1 MSESLIRVPLFPL
14 GLVLMPRMP
23 LPLHI
28 FEQRYRAMISRCL
41 STEEPFGVVLHTGST
56 IQSVGCLAG
65 IDSVINRYDDG
76 RLDILT
82 IGTERF
88 HIRSIYEDESYLQ
101 ADVDLFH
108 DEDVTADS
116 SEELRR
122 LADSARRD
130 LIDFAETAGYTVEHE
145 LLESLEPEELSFM
158 LATTDIF
165 SVEEKQELIE
175 LRSTSERMV
184 RASAALDRGRQHR
197 TMTNKIREVLGK
209 DDDEDISHL
218 FN

>member
-1 MSESLIRVPLFPL
+1 
-14 GLVLMPRMP
+14 MP

-41 STEEPFGVVLHTGST
+41 SNEEPFGVVLHTGST

-76 RLDILT
+76 RMDILT

-88 HIRSIYEDESYLQ
+88 RIRSVYEDESYLQ
-101 ADVDLFH
+101 ADIDLFH
-108 DEDVTADS
+108 DESVSDDS
-116 SEELRR
+116 NDELRR
-122 LADSARRD
+122 LAENARRD
-130 LIDFAETAGYTVEHE
+130 LMSFAETAGYTVEHS
-145 LLESLEPEELSFM
+145 LLDSLEPEELSFM

-175 LRSTSERMV
+175 LRSTSERMM
-184 RASAALDRGRQHR
+184 RASAALDRGRRQR
-197 TMTNKIREVLGK
+197 TMTRKIREVLGK

>member
-1 MSESLIRVPLFPL
+1 MLNRVPLFPL

-28 FEQRYRAMISRCL
+28 FEQRYRAMVSRCID
-41 STEEPFGVVLHTGST
+41 TEEPFGVVLHTGST

-88 HIRSIYEDESYLQ
+88 RIRSVYEDESYLQ
-101 ADVDLFH
+101 ADIELFH
-108 DEDVTADS
+108 DEDVPDES
-116 SEELRR
+116 YDELHR
-122 LADSARRD
+122 LAENARRD
-130 LIDFAETAGYTVEHE
+130 LMEFAETAGYTVEHS
-145 LLESLEPEELSFM
+145 LLERLDPEELSFM
-158 LATTDIF
+158 IATTDIF

-184 RASAALDRGRQHR
+184 RASEALDRGRRRR
-197 TMTNKIREVLGK
+197 TMTRKIREVLGK

>member
-1 MSESLIRVPLFPL
+1 
-14 GLVLMPRMP
+14 MPRMP

-28 FEQRYRAMISRCL
+28 FEQRYRTMVARCL
-41 STEEPFGVVLHTGST
+41 DTEEPFGVVLHTGST
-56 IQSVGCLAG
+56 IQSIGCLAG

-88 HIRSIYEDESYLQ
+88 RIRSIYEDESYLQ
-101 ADVDLFH
+101 ADMDLFH
-108 DEDVTADS
+108 DEAVS
-116 SEELRR
+116 STDAEELAQ
-122 LADSARRD
+122 LAQTARHD
-130 LIDFAETAGYTVEHE
+130 LIEFAEAAGYTVEHD
-145 LLESLEPEELSFM
+145 LLDRLAPEELSFM

-165 SVEEKQELIE
+165 STEEKQELIE

-184 RASAALDRGRQHR
+184 RASDALDRGRRRR
-197 TMTNKIREVLGK
+197 TMTRKIREVLGK

>member
-1 MSESLIRVPLFPL
+1 
-14 GLVLMPRMP
+14 MPRMP

-28 FEQRYRAMISRCL
+28 FEERYRTMIGRCIDK
-41 STEEPFGVVLHTGST
+41 EESFGVVLHTGT
-56 IQSVGCLAG
+56 TLQTVGCLAG
-65 IDSVINRYDDG
+65 IDSIINRYDDG

-82 IGTERF
+82 MGTERF
-88 HIRSIYEDESYLQ
+88 RIQSVYEDKAYLQ
-101 ADVDLFH
+101 ADIELFH
-108 DEDVTADS
+108 DDS
-116 SEELRR
+116 VSEEEMAGLEQ
-122 LADSARRD
+122 LAETARRD
-130 LIDFAETAGYTVEHE
+130 LVEFADAAGYTVERD

-175 LRSTSERMV
+175 LRSTSERMK
-184 RASAALDRGRQHR
+184 RASAALDRGREQR
-197 TMTNKIREVLGK
+197 TMTRKIREVLGK